1 MVDVNKRIN
10 DLIGEKMENKE
21 MIPVKVKANSSVEEL
36 LETQNYISPL
46 VNIYETDN
54 EFVLT
59 ANMPGV
65 VRDNVKVRVEGDALI
80 MFGAIQYE
88 EAFNRNYL
96 LNEQEIAN
104 YYRTFKIS
112 DTVDQSNIEA
122 RYDNG
127 QLVVNLPKNEKVKP
141 RTINIL

>member
-1 MVDVNKRIN
+1 
-10 DLIGEKMENKE
+10 MENKE
-21 MIPVKVKANSSVEEL
+21 MIPVKVKGNSSVEEL
-36 LETQNYISPL
+36 LDTQNYISPL
-46 VNIYETDN
+46 VNICETDD

-112 DTVDQSNIEA
+112 DTVNQSNIEA

-127 QLVVNLPKNEKVKP
+127 QLVVNLQKNEKVKP

>member
-1 MVDVNKRIN
+1 
-10 DLIGEKMENKE
+10 
-21 MIPVKVKANSSVEEL
+21 
-36 LETQNYISPL
+36 
-46 VNIYETDN
+46 
-54 EFVLT
+54 
-59 ANMPGV
+59 MPGV

-112 DTVDQSNIEA
+112 DTVDQLNIEA

-127 QLVVNLPKNEKVKP
+127 QLVVNLTKNEKVKP

>member
-1 MVDVNKRIN
+1 
-10 DLIGEKMENKE
+10 MENKE
-21 MIPVKVKANSSVEEL
+21 MVPVKEMRTNVINEL
-36 LETQNYISPL
+36 LDTQNYISPP
-46 VNIYETDN
+46 VNIYETDD

-65 VRDNVKVRVEGDALI
+65 VRDNVKVKVEDDMLI

-88 EAFNRNYL
+88 EATNRNYI
-96 LNEQEIAN
+96 LNEGEIGN

-112 DTVDQSNIEA
+112 DNVDQSNIEA

-127 QLVVNLPKNEKVKP
+127 QLVVNLQKKEKVKP
-141 RTINIL
+141 RKIDIL

>member
-1 MVDVNKRIN
+1 MNN
-10 DLIGEKMENKE
+10 TEN
-21 MIPVKVKANSSVEEL
+21 IPVKVQGYSSIEEL

-46 VNIYETDN
+46 VNIYETDD

-59 ANMPGV
+59 ASMPGV
-65 VRDNVKVRVEGDALI
+65 VRDNVKVRVEDDKLI
-80 MFGAIQYE
+80 LFGTIQYE
-88 EAFNRNYL
+88 EAINRKYL

-112 DTVDQSNIEA
+112 DTVDQSNIAA

-127 QLVVNLPKNEKVKP
+127 QLVVNLQKNEKVKP
-141 RTINIL
+141 RTIDIT

>member
-1 MVDVNKRIN
+1 MNN
-10 DLIGEKMENKE
+10 SEN
-21 MIPVKVKANSSVEEL
+21 IPVKIKANRSIEEL
-36 LETQNYISPL
+36 LRTQNYISPL
-46 VNIYETDN
+46 VNIYETEN
-54 EFVLT
+54 EYVLT

-65 VRDNVKVRVEGDALI
+65 LRDNVKVRVENDTLV
-80 MFGAIQYE
+80 MFGAIPYDE
-88 EAFNRNYL
+88 EFSRNYL

-127 QLVVNLPKNEKVKP
+127 QLVVNLTKKEKVKP

>member
-1 MVDVNKRIN
+1 MNN
-10 DLIGEKMENKE
+10 SENV
-21 MIPVKVKANSSVEEL
+21 PVKVKSNSSIEEL
-36 LETQNYISPL
+36 LRTQNYISPL
-46 VNIYETDN
+46 VNIYETDD

-65 VRDNVKVRVEGDALI
+65 VRDNVKVRVENDTLV
-80 MFGAIQYE
+80 MFGTIKYE
-88 EAFNRNYL
+88 EEFSRNYL

-127 QLVVNLPKNEKVKP
+127 QLVVNLTKKEKVKP

>member
-1 MVDVNKRIN
+1 MNN
-10 DLIGEKMENKE
+10 SEN
-21 MIPVKVKANSSVEEL
+21 IPVKVKGNSSVEEL
-36 LETQNYISPL
+36 LETQNYISPI
-46 VNIYETDN
+46 VNIYETDD

-65 VRDNVKVRVEGDALI
+65 LRDNVKVRVEGDALI
-80 MFGAIQYE
+80 MFGAIEYE
-88 EAFNRNYL
+88 DAFNRNYL

-127 QLVVNLPKNEKVKP
+127 QLVVNLTKNEKVKP

>member
-1 MVDVNKRIN
+1 MNN
-10 DLIGEKMENKE
+10 SEN
-21 MIPVKVKANSSVEEL
+21 IPVKVKANSSIEEL
-36 LETQNYISPL
+36 LRTQNYISPL
-46 VNIYETDN
+46 VNIYETEN
-54 EFVLT
+54 EYVLT

-65 VRDNVKVRVEGDALI
+65 VRDNVKVRVENDTLI

-88 EAFNRNYL
+88 EEFSRNYL

-104 YYRTFKIS
+104 YYRIFKIS

-127 QLVVNLPKNEKVKP
+127 QLVVNLTKKEKVKP

>member
-1 MVDVNKRIN
+1 MNN
-10 DLIGEKMENKE
+10 SEN
-21 MIPVKVKANSSVEEL
+21 IPVKVKGNSSVEEL

-46 VNIYETDN
+46 VNIYETDD

-112 DTVDQSNIEA
+112 DTVDQLNIEA

-127 QLVVNLPKNEKVKP
+127 QLVVNLTKNEKVKP

>member
-1 MVDVNKRIN
+1 LKSRN
-10 DLIGEKMENKE
+10 DTCRKENNMNNSE
-21 MIPVKVKANSSVEEL
+21 NIPVKVKGNSSVEEL

-46 VNIYETDN
+46 VNIYETDD

-96 LNEQEIAN
+96 LNEEEIAN

-127 QLVVNLPKNEKVKP
+127 QLVVNLTKNEKVKP

>member
-1 MVDVNKRIN
+1 
-10 DLIGEKMENKE
+10 MENKE
-21 MIPVKVKANSSVEEL
+21 MIPVKVKGNSSVEEL
-36 LETQNYISPL
+36 LDTQNYISPL
-46 VNIYETDN
+46 VNICETDD

-127 QLVVNLPKNEKVKP
+127 QLVVNLQKNEKVKP

>member
-1 MVDVNKRIN
+1 MNN
-10 DLIGEKMENKE
+10 SEN
-21 MIPVKVKANSSVEEL
+21 IPVKVKGNSSVEEL

-46 VNIYETDN
+46 VNIYETDD

-127 QLVVNLPKNEKVKP
+127 QLVVNLTKNEKVKP

>member
-1 MVDVNKRIN
+1 
-10 DLIGEKMENKE
+10 MENKE
-21 MIPVKVKANSSVEEL
+21 MIPVKVKGNSSVEEL
-36 LETQNYISPL
+36 LDTQNYISPV
-46 VNIYETDN
+46 VNICETDD

>member
-1 MVDVNKRIN
+1 MNN
-10 DLIGEKMENKE
+10 SENV
-21 MIPVKVKANSSVEEL
+21 PVKVEVNSSIEEL
-36 LETQNYISPL
+36 LRTQNYISPL
-46 VNIYETDN
+46 VNIYETDD

-59 ANMPGV
+59 ANMPGI
-65 VRDNVKVRVEGDALI
+65 VRDNVKVRVENDTLI
-80 MFGAIQYE
+80 MFGAIKYE
-88 EAFNRNYL
+88 EEFNRNYL

-127 QLVVNLPKNEKVKP
+127 QLVVNLTKKEKVKP
-141 RTINIL
+141 RVINIL

>member
-1 MVDVNKRIN
+1 MNN
-10 DLIGEKMENKE
+10 SEN
-21 MIPVKVKANSSVEEL
+21 IPVKVKANSSIEEL
-36 LETQNYISPL
+36 LRTQNYISPL
-46 VNIYETDN
+46 VNIYETEN
-54 EFVLT
+54 EYVLT

-65 VRDNVKVRVEGDALI
+65 VRDNVKVRVENDTLI

-88 EAFNRNYL
+88 EEFSRNYL

-127 QLVVNLPKNEKVKP
+127 QLVVNLTKKEKVKP